1 MKGCIALSA
10 LFFLL
15 LTAGR
20 LNSQT
25 PLIHTYRTIVNADYT
40 HGQLP
45 AAYGV
50 HNIQIMRANRE
61 DPEWGSKPGWTY
73 NHGPDIAYWNGKFY
87 VDYLSNPE
95 GEHTAPGR
103 SCIQTSDDGYNWSQ
117 PVIVFPQ
124 YRIPDGTTK
133 IGVEGIAK
141 DLDAVMHHRIGFYV
155 SKKNNRLYAL
165 GYYGICFSPRD
176 KPNDGKGIGRVIREI
191 HEDGSLGEVY
201 FIRYNHGWDE
211 SNTSFPFYKS
221 SNDKAFVQDCI
232 EMLGDPLITM
242 QWLEES
248 DVNDPVIPKL
258 TVRGQAFCWYTLD
271 DGRIIGMWKSKLSGV
286 STDNGSTWLTGKTPG
301 LYTASAKMWG
311 QRTSDGMY
319 AQVFN
324 PSIYRWPMAVS
335 VSDDGLEYK
344 NLLLV
349 HGEISPM
356 RYSGNEKSYGPQYL
370 RGIIPGNG
378 TVPDGNMWLSYSVN
392 KEDIWVMRVS
402 VPVIGLAP
410 EHINEDISLYDDLSQ
425 MTRWNIYSPLW
436 AKVKIG
442 NSPAGVKA
450 LLLSDQDRY
459 DFAKAEHLFPETIKP
474 AAEFAIIAGQTDHG
488 LLNIELQD
496 GSGNAGIR
504 ISFDPDGMIK
514 SKRSYKFNN
523 LIPYEAGE
531 IYRFRIEADADNL
544 TCRIKVNGREIVQD
558 LYAPVRSFG
567 RIVFRTGELFRV
579 PTPDT
584 PAYGN
589 FVLENAGEKS
599 AMAKFYILGVKTED
613 LK

>member
-1 MKGCIALSA
+1 MNRAIAIF
-10 LFFLL
+10 LFIILL
-15 LTAGR
+15 FQSVR
-20 LNSQT
+20 LDSQT
-25 PLIHTYRTIVNADYT
+25 PVIHSYRTIVNIDYT

-45 AAYGV
+45 PAYGV

-61 DPEWGSKPGWTY
+61 DPGWGSAPGWTY
-73 NHGPDIAYWNGKFY
+73 NHGPDMAYHDGKFY
-87 VDYLSNPE
+87 VDYLSNPV

-103 SCIQTSDDGYNWSQ
+103 SCIQTSDDGYNWSL
-117 PVIVFPQ
+117 PRIVFPQ

-133 IGVEGIAK
+133 AGVEGIAK

-155 SKKNNRLYAL
+155 SKKNKRLYAL
-165 GYYGICFSPRD
+165 GYYGICFTPRD
-176 KPNDGKGIGRVIREI
+176 KPNDGNGIGRVIREI
-191 HEDGSLGEVY
+191 HGNGAMGEVY
-201 FIRYNHGWDE
+201 FIRYNHGWNE
-211 SNTSFPFYKS
+211 SNTSFPFYQS
-221 SNDKAFVQDCI
+221 SKDKAFVHDCDDI
-232 EMLGDPLITM
+232 LADPLITM

-248 DVNDPVIPKL
+248 DKNDPVVPGL
-258 TVRGQAFCWYTLD
+258 NVRGQAFCWYTLD
-271 DGRIIGMWKSKLSGV
+271 DGRLIGMWKSKLSGV
-286 STDNGSTWLTGKTPG
+286 SSDKGKTWSTGKTPG

-324 PSIYRWPMAVS
+324 PSIYRWPMAVT
-335 VSDDGLEYK
+335 VSEDGLEYK

-402 VPVIGLAP
+402 VPVTGIAP
-410 EHINEDISLYDDLSQ
+410 EHINEDLSVYENLSR

-436 AKVKIG
+436 AGVSIEK
-442 NSPAGVKA
+442 SPAGKNA
-450 LLLSDQDRY
+450 LLLSDEDRY
-459 DFAKAEHLFPETIKP
+459 DFAKAEHLFPESVKLL
-474 AAEFAIIAGQTDHG
+474 AEFTVIAGQTDHG
-488 LLNIELQD
+488 LLNIELQN
-496 GSGNAGIR
+496 GSGNAGVR

-514 SKRSYKFNN
+514 SKRSYKYNN
-523 LIPYEAGE
+523 LIPYETGK
-531 IYRFRIEADADNL
+531 IYRIRIEADTEDL
-544 TCRIKVNGREIVQD
+544 SCRIKVNDREITQD
-558 LYAPVRSFG
+558 FYAPVRSFS
-567 RIVFRTGELFRV
+567 RIVFRTGEKFRV

-589 FVLENAGEKS
+589 FVLEKGGEKTD
-599 AMAKFYILGVKTED
+599 MAKFYILSVKTGD
-613 LK
+613 LQ